1 MDPRFLPHNTH
12 LEIPQQFSMRDP
24 QLRQL
29 KTQKYVYRSKLL
41 DQFPF
46 NTPGIYTLGGGRQI
60 GKSTLLKQWML
71 ELLAKKVA
79 PPAIAFFTGELIND
93 HHALLN
99 LVQTELEA
107 MPDHNVHYIII
118 DEITYIKDWDKTIKY
133 LADAG
138 LLENTI
144 LMLTGSDLTLIQEAR
159 MRFPGRRG
167 KASLVN
173 FHLFP
178 LSFQEV
184 VLLKN
189 KIPEINTVLH
199 SKHFPPPTV
208 IDALFSEFEDYLK
221 HGGFLTAINDLAL
234 DGTIL
239 KATLTTY
246 SDWIRGDMLKRG
258 KQEHFCREILT
269 AIIKR
274 YNTQITWNSLV
285 QDLSIDH
292 PKTIADYAGVLES
305 MDALFIQPVLLEDK
319 LVAAPKKGKKMVFTD
334 PFIFHAL
341 RTWLFPVEN
350 AYENQIITA
359 LNNPELCSLL
369 VEACVS
375 THYRRYY
382 PTYYIKAEGEVD
394 VVYVDHGRFW
404 PIEVKWTNQLRPKDI
419 KQILKYPNGR
429 IFSKNKHLS
438 KLETTPIEPLPL
450 ALFNLPSPGAL
461 RHTLSFHGRGESQS

>member
-1 MDPRFLPHNTH
+1 MDLRFSPHNTH
-12 LEIPQQFSMRDP
+12 LETPQQFAARDP
-24 QLRQL
+24 QLRNL
-29 KTQKYVYRSKLL
+29 KAQKYVYRSNLL

-46 NTPGIYTLGGGRQI
+46 HTPGIYTLGGGRQI

-71 ELLAKKVA
+71 ELLTKKIK
-79 PPAIAFFTGELIND
+79 PEAIKFFTGELIND

-99 LVQTELEA
+99 LLQAELEV
-107 MPDHNVHYIII
+107 MPEQQLHYIII

-189 KIPEINTVLH
+189 KIPRVNTVLQT
-199 SKHFPPPTV
+199 KKFPTSA
-208 IDALFSEFEDYLK
+208 IINALFSEFEDYLK
-221 HGGFLTAINDLAL
+221 HGGFLTAINELAL
-234 DGTIL
+234 EGAIS

-246 SDWIRGDMLKRG
+246 SDWIRGDMLKHG
-258 KQEHFCREILT
+258 KQEHFCREILA

-274 YNTQITWNSLV
+274 YNSQITWNSLV

-292 PKTIADYAGVLES
+292 PKTIADYASVLES
-305 MDALFIQPVLLEDK
+305 MDALFIQSALLEDK
-319 LVAAPKKGKKMVFTD
+319 LVASPKKGKKIVFTD
-334 PFIFHAL
+334 PFIFHAI
-341 RTWLFPVEN
+341 RAWLFPTAN
-350 AYENQIITA
+350 PYQTQIISA
-359 LNNPELCSLL
+359 VNDPELCSNL

-382 PTYYIKAEGEVD
+382 PSYYIKAEGEVD
-394 VVYVDHGRFW
+394 VAYIDHGRFW
-404 PIEVKWTNQLRPKDI
+404 PIEIKWTNQLRPKDI

-429 IFSKNKHLS
+429 IFSNNKYMSQLQAI
-438 KLETTPIEPLPL
+438 PVEPLPL
-450 ALFNLPSPGAL
+450 ALFNLPSK
-461 RHTLSFHGRGESQS
+461 TKT